1 MLTREG
7 GWVVCEMSTKVNKR
21 WVHGSFMVN
30 VDFQRIASSLFTW
43 LKLKKFSSNDS
54 NVISSKAQVS
64 WFKKPLFRE
73 NFYTCFSMQSGS
85 QSETDAALL
94 VASPS
99 WASRI
104 WPCCE
109 HLTQSCFLK
118 VLSFLAHKS
127 RALEVTFFWSF
138 PEVDTVSARIEP
150 QSWLDP
156 HPTKILI
163 EPQSKRDIEKI
174 EPHLELTPTQATNTY
189 MM

>member
-21 WVHGSFMVN
+21 WVRGSFMVN

-43 LKLKKFSSNDS
+43 LKWNWKFSSNDS

-64 WFKKPLFRE
+64 WFKKPLFQE

-85 QSETDAALL
+85 QSETDEALL

-118 VLSFLAHKS
+118 VLSFLTHKS
-127 RALEVTFFWSF
+127 RALEVTFSGVFLCAFLAS
-138 PEVDTVSARIEP
+138 PLVLLCPIEVP
-150 QSWLDP
+150 
-156 HPTKILI
+156 ILEI
-163 EPQSKRDIEKI
+163 LK
-174 EPHLELTPTQATNTY
+174 
-189 MM
+189 